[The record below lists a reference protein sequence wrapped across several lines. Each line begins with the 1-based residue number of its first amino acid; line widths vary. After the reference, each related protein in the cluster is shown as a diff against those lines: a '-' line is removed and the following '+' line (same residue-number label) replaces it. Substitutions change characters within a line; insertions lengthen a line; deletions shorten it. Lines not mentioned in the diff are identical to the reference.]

1 MKNKI
6 RRVARQL
13 SLPVSALAGALFAAG
28 VIFGLIAYLD
38 RSPVRQKNI
47 PGASAWSQH
56 LVVAAVAFVLFGYA
70 WWRRQRRFGRR
81 SGRLWLLAPFGKPAA
96 RRVARTVAAGLG
108 RQPGRGRALLALPPI
123 AAFLYCLARMGE
135 QVTAGLD
142 PNFTINAWGGPTYLG
157 AMACHYLDLLV
168 LMGVAAWMLHL
179 ILPPN
184 PANPATDTASRSH
197 TSPRLF
203 GTAAGRRL
211 PSQR

>member
-157 AMACHYLDLLV
+157 AMACHYLDFLLV
-168 LMGVAAWMLHL
+168 MAAAAWLLDRIML
-179 ILPPN
+179 PG
-184 PANPATDTASRSH
+184 PASSAPALSPAQARS
-197 TSPRLF
+197 P
-203 GTAAGRRL
+203 A
-211 PSQR
+211 